1 MTLSS
6 HALLPLLSL
15 PVATA
20 SDASAFYMFCPNCKA
35 EYREG
40 FARCAGCGIALV
52 SRLDDAAVPSDRPTL
67 PDGPELLWTGTD
79 EGLAAQIESAL
90 DSAQVSHHERARDSG
105 MLPGLSQPVYAIF
118 IHASDH
124 QAAHAA
130 LEEVMRRFESN
141 PDEGDAEP
149 DDSDASAAIPSG
161 ADAGDDASDVPQDYV
176 PDDFDPAEATVE
188 VWSGADATLRNNLVT
203 FLGGIGIG
211 SATDD
216 SAGKLRIRVTP
227 SSQKRASEMIRQ
239 VIEAS

>member
-1 MTLSS
+1 
-6 HALLPLLSL
+6 
-15 PVATA
+15 
-20 SDASAFYMFCPNCKA
+20 MFCPNCQA
-35 EYREG
+35 EYRDG
-40 FARCAGCGIALV
+40 FTQCADCGVALV
-52 SRLDDAAVPSDRPTL
+52 RRLDDAAVPSNGPKL

-79 EGLAAQIESAL
+79 EGLAARIESAL
-90 DSAQVSHHERARDSG
+90 DSAQISHHERARDSG

-124 QAAHAA
+124 RAAHAA
-130 LEEVMRRFESN
+130 VDDVVRRFESN
-141 PDEGDAEP
+141 PDEVDAEP
-149 DDSDASAAIPSG
+149 DDSDASAAIPP
-161 ADAGDDASDVPQDYV
+161 DVDDEDDASDVPQDYV

-211 SATDD
+211 SAADD

-239 VIEAS
+239 VMDAS